1 MHSNLVKHK
10 TIIAACHFTGV
21 HDVNR
26 NTVLL
31 SNDYSYVKK
40 WADSITALGLT
51 GILFT
56 TTFLSTLVIYIK
68 LLILF
73 LLRPRT
79 TLLII
84 RMFLGILFIKIF

>member
-31 SNDYSYVKK
+31 ANDYSYVKK

-51 GILFT
+51 GILFHNHFSEHT
-56 TTFLSTLVIYIK
+56 CNLYQTVNIIFINMVVQFSECSSYSHDGRRCFL
-68 LLILF
+68 
-73 LLRPRT
+73 
-79 TLLII
+79 
-84 RMFLGILFIKIF
+84 